1 MRDALTD
8 HEAIR
13 QIVYRYARGLD
24 RLDRTL
30 LRACYHDDAIDSR
43 PPLFD
48 GHVEAFLDWV
58 LQVLSALDSSIHM
71 IGNVLIECAD
81 DFVAVWSYFVA
92 TFLQRPPH
100 AWTKNIPTG
109 PTTT

>member
-58 LQVLSALDSSIHM
+58 LPVLSALDSSIHL
-71 IGNVLIECAD
+71 IGNRSEEHTSELQSLMRI
-81 DFVAVWSYFVA
+81 SYSVFCWKKKKQ
-92 TFLQRPPH
+92 TNN
-100 AWTKNIPTG
+100 T
-109 PTTT
+109 